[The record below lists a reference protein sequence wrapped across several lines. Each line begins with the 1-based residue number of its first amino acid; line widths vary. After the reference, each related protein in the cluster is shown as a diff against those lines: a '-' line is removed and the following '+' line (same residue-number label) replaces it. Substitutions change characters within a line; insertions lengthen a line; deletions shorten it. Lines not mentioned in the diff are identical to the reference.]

1 LNAISSAVISMS
13 IMFNYQNTASDISQE
28 GNFQMSLISVI
39 FKGIRGE
46 SYVASLI
53 N

>member
-1 LNAISSAVISMS
+1 MCLNAISSALISTS
-13 IMFNYQNTASDISQE
+13 IINYQNAASDISQD

-39 FKGIRGE
+39 FKVIRGE
-46 SYVASLI
+46 VALL